1 MAAEL
6 PSPELLWRAIEI
18 YLREAYDGPPKR
30 DVQARLDGLR
40 GEPPGALFQSRLLE
54 RDAAVPPDRYR
65 LRLGNRFY
73 PHMKLL
79 VEPSPDGQAY
89 LFKCD
94 THDRHCCPAATSPE
108 YGSFLQLMQGN
119 EEIARRVEAAWE
131 AADVITFKR
140 YLREDLARRRAAV
153 GRPGTTT

>member
-40 GEPPGALFQSRLLE
+40 REPPGALYESRLLE
-54 RDAAVPPDRYR
+54 RDADVGRFR

-108 YGSFLQLMQGN
+108 YGSFLQLMRRN
-119 EEIARRVEAAWE
+119 EQIASRVEAAWE
-131 AADVITFKR
+131 TADVVTFKR
-140 YLREDLARRRAAV
+140 YLREDLARRRAAAAA
-153 GRPGTTT
+153 GGSTT